1 MVSRETTTYQY
12 LIKSSKIKTKV
23 DLIKNMDYPKEFDV
37 IVIGG
42 GHAGTEA
49 SLGVSTSR

>member
-23 DLIKNMDYPKEFDV
+23 GLIKKYGLSQR
-37 IVIGG
+37 I
-42 GHAGTEA
+42 
-49 SLGVSTSR
+49 